1 MKIAWFFVWLFRL
14 VFFTVLLTP
23 LIMWLVWVFTPK
35 VHEGITVVDKTV
47 ADKNYDEHR
56 SLFWVLNYEK
66 WARPDNGKR
75 YKPGKDYFGFY
86 PGKND
91 QYELKGLEKL
101 SNKALDSIAQAS
113 RILYLTD
120 TYGMYYNE
128 WYTGTELLE
137 RSALIYGGLS
147 VQDAYLLQKMDVAGK
162 TILTEFNCIGNPTA
176 TTLRQQFEN
185 QFRMKWSGWI
195 GKYFASLD
203 STQNNELPRWLINNY
218 LDQYGHWPFKSA
230 GIVLV
235 HESDRLII
243 LEDEKTLY
251 ATMPVIYTHKY
262 LADSLA
268 IPAARYYQYWFDI
281 IDYLPE
287 ETEALAFYHLPVNAQ
302 GDSLLKKHGLNS
314 VFPAIL
320 KRKSKIN
327 EAQFYYFAGDFSD
340 NPVNL
345 KRSYFKGIPY
355 IGEFYYDESDISD
368 RLTFFWTYYRPL
380 MQAILK
386 QNQ

>member
-35 VHEGITVVDKTV
+35 VKVGITIVDKTV
-47 ADKNYDEHR
+47 ADNNYDEHR

-75 YKPGKDYFGFY
+75 YQVDRDYFGFY
-86 PGKND
+86 PEKND
-91 QYELKGLEKL
+91 QYTLKGLEGL
-101 SNKALDSIAQAS
+101 SYNALDSIAEAS

-128 WYTGTELLE
+128 WYTGSNLLE

-147 VQDAYLLQKMDVAGK
+147 KQDAYLLQKMDKAGN
-162 TILTEFNCIGNPTA
+162 TILTEFNCIGNPTSYE
-176 TTLRQQFEN
+176 LRKQFEN
-185 QFRMKWSGWI
+185 QFRMQWSGWI

-203 STQNNELPRWLINNY
+203 TIENKELPHWLINNY
-218 LDQYGHWPFKSA
+218 LEQYGHWPFKAA

-243 LEDEKTLY
+243 LEDQQTLY
-251 ATMPVIYTHKY
+251 ATMPVIYTRKHV
-262 LADSLA
+262 ADSLSL
-268 IPAARYYQYWFDI
+268 PSARYYQYWFDI
-281 IDYLPE
+281 IHPSPAT
-287 ETEALAFYHLPVNAQ
+287 TEVLAYYHLPVNSQ
-302 GDSLLKKHGLNS
+302 GDSLLKKHGLNA
-314 VFPAIL
+314 VFPAVL
-320 KRKSKIN
+320 KRRSKLD

-345 KRSYFKGIPY
+345 KRSYFKGIPFF
-355 IGEFYYDESDISD
+355 GEFYYDENDISD

-380 MQAILK
+380 MQAILEK
-386 QNQ
+386 NQ